1 MGNVVNSIT
10 SPRFCRTGA
19 KSSVAARITSFAAGL
34 PFAKSSLTRKQPRG
48 IVVQNLALCR
58 GANRQ
63 SAELFNVSLDLRYAR
78 PGPVRAPQNFVCDV
92 LDARK
97 AFHQFL
103 RWDAGNIHVHIF
115 VAANKE
121 KRFVH
126 PQGSATVRKNDNKI
140 RVVNAHVVAQ
150 HWLRM
155 QISGAGENRS
165 SRMNHDRHAV
175 RLRSFVNRRQAAVA
189 IHVIVWRKR
198 LVRGMHLNGANPEF
212 CKTVYFRTRIW
223 NRPWEHAAE
232 SDEAIRRRAA
242 ILRTPVIH
250 FRRKTNNLRG

>member
-1 MGNVVNSIT
+1 MSVSSPFSVNRICAVFCDSMGNVVNSIT

-19 KSSVAARITSFAAGL
+19 KSSVAARIASFAAVL
-34 PFAKSSLTRKQPRG
+34 PFAKNSLTRKQPRS

-58 GANRQ
+58 GSNRQ

-103 RWDAGNIHVHIF
+103 RWDGSINKVHIF

-126 PQGSATVRKNDNKI
+126 PQWSATVRKNDNKVRI
-140 RVVNAHVVAQ
+140 VNANIIAE
-150 HWLRM
+150 HWLRV

-165 SRMNHDRHAV
+165 PRMNHYRQAV
-175 RLRSFVNRRQAAVA
+175 CLASFIDRRQAAIAV
-189 IHVIVWRKR
+189 HVIIWRKR
-198 LVRGMHLNGANPEF
+198 VVRGMHFNGANSEF
-212 CKTVYFRTRIW
+212 CEAVDFRAR
-223 NRPWEHAAE
+223 
-232 SDEAIRRRAA
+232 
-242 ILRTPVIH
+242 V
-250 FRRKTNNLRG
+250 